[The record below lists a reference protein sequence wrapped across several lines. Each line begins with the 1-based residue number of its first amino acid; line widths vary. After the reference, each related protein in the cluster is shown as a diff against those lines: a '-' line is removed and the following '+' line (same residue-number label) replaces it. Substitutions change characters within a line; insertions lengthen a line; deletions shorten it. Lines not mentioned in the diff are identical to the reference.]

1 VFLKKRLQ
9 TIENK
14 RRECVKERKERSK
27 RLQTAENMGFA
38 TEAQRH
44 RAGEIEVVHP
54 SGDGKY
60 AQVVEGGGDRV
71 AAWRIRRR
79 EQKRSSDADVPP
91 TPGVLRKEFGSY

>member
-1 VFLKKRLQ
+1 LKKRLQ

-14 RRECVKERKERSK
+14 RRECAKKRKERPK

-54 SGDGKY
+54 RGDGKY
-60 AQVVEGGGDRV
+60 GQVVEDGGDSV
-71 AAWRIRRR
+71 AAWRIRWR

-91 TPGVLRKEFGSY
+91 TPGVLQKEFGSY